1 MKKLLKITIV
11 LALLLLVGATTVNAA
26 TPKEFLNYVTSPV
39 TIDGKSVTLV
49 TASQKAEIERYIS
62 ENKISDD
69 TLNYLKGKFD
79 EGVKVLQDAKVTDI
93 NKLTDADKAKIEKLA
108 NEASEETGIKFTVGS
123 NGSVTVY
130 NIDGTEFTKTS
141 PTIKQ
146 TGSSNYEYIYVPA
159 IAIVAVAI
167 VLVTR
172 RTLKNAR

>member
-26 TPKEFLNYVTSPV
+26 TPEEFLSYVTSPV

-49 TASQKAEIERYIS
+49 TASQKAEIERYIA
-62 ENKISDD
+62 ENKVSEEDL
-69 TLNYLKGKFD
+69 TYLEGKFD
-79 EGVKVLQDAKVTDI
+79 EGVKVLQEAKVTDI
-93 NKLTDADKAKIEKLA
+93 KNLPDTAQSKIENLA
-108 NEASEETGIKFTVGS
+108 KEASAKTNIKYNVNS
-123 NGSVTVY
+123 DGSVTVY
-130 NIDGTEFTKTS
+130 NKDNTVFTTTS
-141 PTIKQ
+141 KIVKQ